1 MRIVVLQGPQPG
13 VAFSL
18 ADGQFVAGRE
28 PGVDIHLPSRRVS
41 RRHCV
46 FEVQGAICVVR
57 DLGSSNGVKVDGQK
71 VEAAQLVHGNRVQ
84 VGDCLLAL
92 DHPQTAAPQPQAPQP
107 QQQQPQHQP
116 PQEAAPPPLQPINL
130 PEEEEDPD
138 ATRFR
143 PVPQRQDAAPIAP
156 DDQSGEAPWAG
167 GGGGFG
173 GGDAGD
179 AGDAGPPPWEVAE
192 LGAQQPAPSGVA
204 MSGPTL
210 TGDAA
215 FADGGFGG
223 ADGGFG
229 GAEGGFGGAEGGFGG
244 GGAFGG
250 DSGGAFGGDGAD
262 AGFGGGGQAVTNAP
276 PASPA
281 EGGGG
286 DKLGGLRDKLK
297 VVPWPVLLGGL
308 MTACVMFLVFL
319 PVVGLWGVIG
329 SANSSIE
336 EIAIER
342 GIALAESLGNR
353 NARAMANAERLGMEM
368 SPVKGKAGVKRAIL
382 ANTGGTVLAPPEKAH
397 TTISSKEIF
406 KLVTKERKA
415 VYQWMDDEPYV
426 AIAVPIRGQVTEGG
440 PVQIIGFSYLV
451 YDAAG
456 VADSIGRPTVRV
468 VMFAITLGVT
478 MVLLGIGLYRL
489 AALPVAQ
496 LREDTELVLRGH
508 MSEVKSPLKWKQLE
522 DLAHSINR
530 VFARAREGGS
540 VAPAEDK
547 RLGVLVQASAYPV
560 VAMDGGGRVT
570 HINDAALYV
579 FQARREDA
587 RDASIIELM
596 TDPAMSAKI
605 TSMLRIVGSGKA
617 AVVAEPAVVGGEQR
631 RITIAGERNAAG
643 DALEFALMVIA

>member
-18 ADGQFVAGRE
+18 SDGQFVAGRE

-46 FEVQGAICVVR
+46 FEVQGSTCVVR
-57 DLGSSNGVKVDGQK
+57 DLGSSNGVKVDGHK
-71 VEAAQLVHGNRVQ
+71 VEAAQLMHGNRVQ
-84 VGDCLLAL
+84 IGDCLLAL
-92 DHPQTAAPQPQAPQP
+92 DHPQAAQPP
-107 QQQQPQHQP
+107 QPQHQP
-116 PQEAAPPPLQPINL
+116 QQQPQEAAPPPLQPIHM
-130 PEEEEDPD
+130 PVEEEDPD

-143 PVPQRQDAAPIAP
+143 PVPQRGEAAPLAP
-156 DDQSGEAPWAG
+156 EPGADGGFGDGG
-167 GGGGFG
+167 FGGGGFG
-173 GGDAGD
+173 GGGD
-179 AGDAGPPPWEVAE
+179 DPGPPPWEAAE
-192 LGAQQPAPSGVA
+192 LGAQQPAPDGVP

-215 FADGGFGG
+215 FAD
-223 ADGGFG
+223 
-229 GAEGGFGGAEGGFGG
+229 
-244 GGAFGG
+244 
-250 DSGGAFGGDGAD
+250 
-262 AGFGGGGQAVTNAP
+262 AGFGGGGDGGD
-276 PASPA
+276 SPGW
-281 EGGGG
+281 GGGG
-286 DKLGGLRDKLK
+286 DIAFGGGGDAGFGGAGPGQPMAAAPASEAESVGARFGGLSDRIK

-319 PVVGLWGVIG
+319 PVAGLWGVIG

-478 MVLLGIGLYRL
+478 MVLLAFGLYRL
-489 AALPVAQ
+489 AAVPVGQ

-508 MSEVKSPLKWKQLE
+508 MSEVTSPLKWKQLE
-522 DLAHSINR
+522 ELAHSINR
-530 VFARAREGGS
+530 AFARAREGGS
-540 VAPAEDK
+540 MAPAEDK
-547 RLGVLVQASAYPV
+547 RLSVLIQASAYPV

-579 FQARREDA
+579 FQAHRDDA
-587 RDASIIELM
+587 QGASIIELM

-605 TSMLRIVGSGKA
+605 TTMLQVVGSGKA
-617 AVVAEPAVVGGEQR
+617 PVVAEPAVVGGEQR
-631 RITIAGERNAAG
+631 RITIAGERTPAG